1 MKQFFGVDGAVR
13 LGQGRHSSG
22 CLLGYGVVP
31 TAARSDNRVSL
42 FRPPTSAPVGASL
55 VVPLKDW
62 VDHRPGGLHR
72 VLTSEECSIA
82 GQGVAQEPLVGLF
95 LSRPFLEQVEFSL
108 LPDELLPGDFD
119 ASCDGDG

>member
-1 MKQFFGVDGAVR
+1 MGTTPRAKIKLTGCQM
-13 LGQGRHSSG
+13 GRRQCEPMRSSSG
-22 CLLGYGVVP
+22 CLLGHGVVP
-31 TAARSDNRVSL
+31 TAVRSDNRISL

-82 GQGVAQEPLVGLF
+82 AQGVAQEPLVGRF
-95 LSRPFLEQVEFSL
+95 LSRPFLEKVELSL
-108 LPDELLPGDFD
+108 LPDEL
-119 ASCDGDG
+119 